1 MLNAVNPAMGE
12 KLGNSTFSKLFHYS
26 NICTGYFKLSNGES
40 KAVTLNGSWGLLGGI
55 RASYSINDDVSIEL
69 IAHGLIPNKLEKSY
83 INKDGRDDMHLGY
96 GGIEASYK
104 Y

>member
-1 MLNAVNPAMGE
+1 LAIALLVSLFIIQISAQDISNSQMVNHSQ
-12 KLGNSTFSKLFHYS
+12 KQFYTDLV
-26 NICTGYFKLSNGES
+26 S

-55 RASYSINDDVSIEL
+55 RAGYSINDDVSIGL